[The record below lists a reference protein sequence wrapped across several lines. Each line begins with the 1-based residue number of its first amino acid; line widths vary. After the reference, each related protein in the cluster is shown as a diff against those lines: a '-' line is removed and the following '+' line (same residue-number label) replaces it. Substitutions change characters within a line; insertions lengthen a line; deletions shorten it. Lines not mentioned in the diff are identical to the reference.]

1 MKFLL
6 IWISL
11 AACVI
16 GGIAL
21 FSFAMWAAMDLLKKL
36 TGSNDWAAAIMLFI
50 LVLGVMY
57 FPAKEILKFKK
68 NNVKNK

>member
-21 FSFAMWAAMDLLKKL
+21 LGFAMWAAMDLLKKL
-36 TGSNDWAAAIMLFI
+36 TGSHDWAGAIMLFI
-50 LVLGVMY
+50 LVLGAMY
-57 FPAKEILKFKK
+57 FPAKKILKFKK
-68 NNVKNK
+68 K